1 MKKQNTDF
9 REKKIQKMVRLLKEK
24 AMIDDDKIVYKDEYQ
39 IEIKFDKI

>member
-24 AMIDDDKIVYKDEYQ
+24 AMIDEKDIDFGYIGCGEY
-39 IEIKFDKI
+39 